1 MLTTIANHFVK
12 FPLKKTLPVE
22 GHMTS
27 AAVLVVLWGS
37 NDDPKVI
44 LTQRSEHLK
53 SHAGEVAFPGGKWDP
68 EDTDLLQTALRETF
82 EEIGLSS
89 SAIRP
94 IAMLPS
100 GSPRLRDIQ
109 VTPFVA
115 IADNKLFLKAQ
126 EDEIAA
132 IFHTPLKAFMD
143 VNSYEYH
150 EMKVGSEFGGGMV
163 RFPFLMFE
171 GYKIWGFTL
180 KVIVDLLNSTL
191 NAGIDLEYPWAVNK
205 QDLE

>member
-82 EEIGLSS
+82 EEIGALVTHRSTDFGLEKEKYQPFPDILSDT
-89 SAIRP
+89 IH
-94 IAMLPS
+94 PS
-100 GSPRLRDIQ
+100 
-109 VTPFVA
+109 
-115 IADNKLFLKAQ
+115 
-126 EDEIAA
+126 
-132 IFHTPLKAFMD
+132 
-143 VNSYEYH
+143 
-150 EMKVGSEFGGGMV
+150 
-163 RFPFLMFE
+163 
-171 GYKIWGFTL
+171 
-180 KVIVDLLNSTL
+180 
-191 NAGIDLEYPWAVNK
+191 
-205 QDLE
+205 